1 MAQYIIPFSSRKGQE
16 YEVRVTSPNLLNDVT
31 LTGGSNPITVQEED
45 DEDLFKPVRLRSGYI
60 RFIDRTGATQRAM
73 MPNSTIEC
81 PVELRWEVAGQWQ
94 VMFTGFLLPET
105 FTSELWRTPRE
116 CELPICCPLTA
127 LESLT
132 LPTPSDTSPK
142 NFFWLLSQ
150 LLSLT
155 GTQFRYVYIQRRA
168 DVADWFF
175 NKFQWAH
182 LLDDDGEMKYN
193 PLELLEHIA
202 SFWGYVV
209 RTVWNDLVFVQPDVR
224 DGNGAAFARWTPAQ
238 IAQMGDG
245 TAVLSQNAAW
255 GSKNLLDYTCIAG
268 AQETFMPGIR
278 KVTVKA
284 DIDAYDDLGDMDFSS
299 IIKKYEETET
309 PQIQLTASGFL
320 VLLYPQ
326 TTAPDISSLSQFEQT
341 KDYDLHTSY
350 VDDNNYSYFRIFGS
364 YPDQQPATT
373 HQLNYNFHI
382 QGVGSNADGL
392 IRIVSRKQYIL
403 QNCVIAIN
411 LQFEGTEDQA
421 ISAYLR
427 VGDLYYYY
435 NPHTTPDSYGWS
447 STKHTFPL
455 QITGNKIADYRELLS
470 PFENYSGFGAI
481 VEYAVAGDV
490 EFGITY
496 APSRLIISSVSI
508 KIANSRTQSIDA
520 EKDENLYTAEG
531 GAFLDDRD
539 IDLGFA
545 TWNGN
550 PTGSAFVLQPSFGY
564 LQEIQY
570 GSTYARPEQVLADR
584 VAEFGQRTR
593 RVMTVDIKTKGSSP
607 TNPRQVV
614 LNEFEDSTYPISISN
629 DWAEDVE
636 TLKLIQL

>member
-1 MAQYIIPFSSRKGQE
+1 MAQYIIPFSSRMGQE
-16 YEVRVTSPNLLNDVT
+16 YEIRVTSPNLLNDVT
-31 LTGGSNPITVQEED
+31 LTGASNPITVQEED

-60 RFIDRTGATQRAM
+60 RFIDRTGATQRSM
-73 MPNSTIEC
+73 MPNNTIEC
-81 PVELRWEVAGQWQ
+81 PVELRWKVAGRWQ

-155 GTQFRYVYIQRRA
+155 MTQFRYVYIQRRA
-168 DVADWFF
+168 DASDWFF
-175 NKFQWAH
+175 NEVQWAH
-182 LLDDDGEMKYN
+182 LIDDDGEMKYN

-209 RTVWNDLVFVQPDVR
+209 RTIWNDIVFVQPDVR
-224 DGNGAAFARWTPAQ
+224 DGNGATFARWTPAQ
-238 IAQMGDG
+238 IAQMGEG
-245 TAVLSQNAAW
+245 AAVLSQSAAW

-268 AQETFMPGIR
+268 SQETFMPGVR

-284 DIDAYDDLGDMDFSS
+284 DIDAFDDLGDMDFSS
-299 IIKKYEETET
+299 IIKKYEGTET

-326 TTAPDISSLSQFEQT
+326 TTAPDIPSLSRFEQT
-341 KDYDLHTSY
+341 KDFDLHTSY
-350 VDDNNYSYFRIFGS
+350 VDASNYSYFRIFGS

-373 HQLNYNFHI
+373 HQLNYNFYI
-382 QGVGSNADGL
+382 QAIGSNVDGL
-392 IRIVSRKQYIL
+392 VRIISRRKYVL
-403 QNCVIAIN
+403 EDCALAIN
-411 LQFEGTEDQA
+411 LRFLSASDQT
-421 ISAYLR
+421 IQAYLR
-427 VGDLYYYY
+427 VGELYYYY
-435 NPHTTPDSYGWS
+435 NPHSDSHTYGWS
-447 STKHTFPL
+447 RTKRTFP
-455 QITGNKIADYRELLS
+455 ISVTGNKIADYRELLS

-481 VEYAVAGDV
+481 VEYAVGGDV
-490 EFGITY
+490 EFGITN
-496 APSRLIISSVSI
+496 APSLLIIESI
-508 KIANSRTQSIDA
+508 SFKVVNRRTATIDQD
-520 EKDENLYTAEG
+520 KDENLYTAEG
-531 GAFLDDRD
+531 GEFLDDRD

-550 PTGSAFVLQPSFGY
+550 PTGLAFVLQPSGEY

-570 GSTYARPEQVLADR
+570 DGTYARPEQMLADR

-593 RVMTVDIKTKGSSP
+593 RVLNVDIKTKGSSP

-614 LNEFEDSTYPISISN
+614 LNEFDSPTYPISISN